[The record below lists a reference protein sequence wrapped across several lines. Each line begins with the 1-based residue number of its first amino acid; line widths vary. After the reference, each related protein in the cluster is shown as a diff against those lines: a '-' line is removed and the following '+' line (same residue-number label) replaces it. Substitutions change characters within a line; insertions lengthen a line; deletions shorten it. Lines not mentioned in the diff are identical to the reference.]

1 MITIK
6 KGYTH
11 GYHVY
16 KDGERVGFI
25 NGDKLS
31 YDEETKECCIFY
43 KTILIAILHNVIEII
58 EK

>member
-6 KGYTH
+6 RGRTH

-25 NGDKLS
+25 VGNKLS
-31 YDEETKECCIFY
+31 YDEETKKCEIY
-43 KTILIAILHNVIEII
+43 YETKLMMILHNVVEII
-58 EK
+58 